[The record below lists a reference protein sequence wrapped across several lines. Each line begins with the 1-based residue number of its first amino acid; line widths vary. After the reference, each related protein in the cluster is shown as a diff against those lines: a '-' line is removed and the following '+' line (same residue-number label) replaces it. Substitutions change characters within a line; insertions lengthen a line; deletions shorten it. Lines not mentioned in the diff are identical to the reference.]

1 METPR
6 TYFTRRA
13 GQERAIAADAGSA
26 EARKAHLEL
35 AFRLVRVATEPAL
48 WDWSGNDPAGPGR
61 PQHDPPPDGLGNALA
76 EAFPLPASGRFEH
89 LLQALDSSA
98 A

>member
-1 METPR
+1 METPS

-48 WDWSGNDPAGPGR
+48 WNWSGNDPAGPGL
-61 PQHDPPPDGLGNALA
+61 PQRQTPDVVDKALA
-76 EAFPLPASGRFEH
+76 KAFPLPASGRFEH
-89 LLQALDSSA
+89 LLQALDSEA

>member
-13 GQERAIAADAGSA
+13 GQERANAADAGSA

-48 WDWSGNDPAGPGR
+48 WDWSGSDPAAPGL
-61 PQHDPPPDGLGNALA
+61 PQHHRPDGLGKALA
-76 EAFPLPASGRFEH
+76 KAFPLPASGRFEH
-89 LLQALDSSA
+89 LLQALDSTA

>member
-13 GQERAIAADAGSA
+13 GQEREIAAHAGSA
-26 EARKAHLEL
+26 DARKAHLEL

-48 WDWSGNDPAGPGR
+48 WDWSGNDPAGPGL
-61 PQHDPPPDGLGNALA
+61 PQHDRPDGLGKALA
-76 EAFPLPASGRFEH
+76 KAFPLPASGRFEH
-89 LLQALDSSA
+89 LLQALDSEA